1 MRTPVGVSLA
11 DYVAAVKAD
20 APSHVRLTFLAQNV
34 VLTDEDIEASGGL
47 RLNNFLNGD
56 TDLVMGKAVM
66 SSIEVSIFNTSKV
79 DGLIWSSECKLE
91 FGLEVGGA
99 TRWNTIGYFTGSR
112 PEKIHSVEVISFTA
126 NDRMN
131 RFDRLADDWVN
142 SLTYPMTVNE
152 MFHSLCS
159 WCNVSYE
166 SGDELANMLSR
177 SYSSSPF
184 VLEGMTCREI
194 LACIA
199 EACGCYARVNSAG
212 NCQMTWFSDHTSDYT
227 VNENDEFPPVEIFDF
242 TEGKKW
248 KDLEDFKW
256 KDLESLTWA
265 DLGGT
270 KSLFEVNALSVVSS
284 FYETNVVVP
293 SATNGNIYTIVDNP
307 FLTFASAAEKTAYIV
322 PIYNRLY
329 AFGGYIP
336 LKVNCLGNALV
347 EAGDVINVV
356 VDGTTIVLPIFC
368 KTVMFNG
375 ALTDSYETTGQII
388 RDEVTPEV
396 KAKIA
401 EGAKYSLVMEEIELT
416 ARNKYDIQSGIAIKP
431 EGVEI
436 DASKYIKM
444 KSGSDID
451 IESGADVNVKSGGKI
466 DVKTGGDIDIESG
479 ADVNVKAGGKLNV
492 KFGGDIEVASG
503 GDINVKSGGNLNV
516 ASGGNVDIN
525 ASGNLRLTGST
536 VEIKSGSTFT
546 VDSTNFKLD
555 SINRTLQTGDWHL
568 DFTGLFYNEICPVP
582 DREMKY
588 LISSYDLSQHHADYF
603 LTQLVID
610 NFWDAYFGETNW
622 NLTGRTGFVCYNPV
636 TGNRAGFPVILQPEY
651 GQVLVGDN
659 SRWGNYGYSTTYYGD
674 KILVPYSDRTTQVG
688 TSVIP
693 FTYGF
698 FDSITYTSLIQNSS
712 KDIKHNI
719 QPLPSIGDRLDTLK
733 PVTFVYDKDKNEKQ
747 RMGLIYEDTVETM
760 PEICTNDESDKAIN
774 YVELI
779 PALLKE
785 IQDLRA
791 RVKAL
796 EEREEH

>member
-1 MRTPVGVSLA
+1 MRIPVGVSLA

-166 SGDELANMLSR
+166 SGDELSNMLSR
-177 SYSSSPF
+177 SYSNSPF

-199 EACGCYARVNSAG
+199 EACGCYARINSAG
-212 NCQMTWFSDHTSDYT
+212 NCQMIWFSDHTSDYT
-227 VNENDEFPPVEIFDF
+227 VNENDEFPPVEVFDF

-270 KSLFEVNALSVVSS
+270 KSLFEINALSVVSS

-293 SATNGNIYTIVDNP
+293 SATNGNTYTIVDNP

-322 PIYNRLY
+322 PIYNRLS

-347 EAGDVINVV
+347 EAGDIINVV

-375 ALTDSYETTGQII
+375 ALTDSYETTGQIV

-401 EGAKYSLVMEEIELT
+401 DGAKYSLVMEEIELT
-416 ARNKYDIQSGIAIKP
+416 ARNKYDIQSGIDIKP

-436 DASKYIKM
+436 DASKHLKM
-444 KSGSDID
+444 KSGSQIDID
-451 IESGADVNVKSGGKI
+451 
-466 DVKTGGDIDIESG
+466 
-479 ADVNVKAGGKLNV
+479 
-492 KFGGDIEVASG
+492 
-503 GDINVKSGGNLNV
+503 
-516 ASGGNVDIN
+516 
-525 ASGNLRLTGST
+525 ASGNLKLSGAA
-536 VEIKSGSTFT
+536 VEIKSGSTFD
-546 VDSTNFKLD
+546 VDATNFKISSVEQKMQSGEWELFNRGLIRRYKD
-555 SINRTLQTGDWHL
+555 TTTQKNVEFTFGQSNYVVQANSAGLMSI
-568 DFTGLFYNEICPVP
+568 YNGFMNTPTYEHDIGGVFSFA
-582 DREMKY
+582 MKY
-588 LISSYDLSQHHADYF
+588 PDQSFRRLQIQVFDRMVIEGLKGVTGSGGSLEPMSVQIGSFEAPWDIYGDTVRYYT
-603 LTQLVID
+603 LTQL
-610 NFWDAYFGETNW
+610 
-622 NLTGRTGFVCYNPV
+622 
-636 TGNRAGFPVILQPEY
+636 
-651 GQVLVGDN
+651 
-659 SRWGNYGYSTTYYGD
+659 
-674 KILVPYSDRTTQVG
+674 
-688 TSVIP
+688 
-693 FTYGF
+693 
-698 FDSITYTSLIQNSS
+698 SS
-712 KDIKHNI
+712 KDFKHNI

-733 PVTFVYDKDKNEKQ
+733 PVTFVYDNDENEKQ
-747 RMGLIYEDTVETM
+747 RMGLIYEDTVQTM
-760 PEICTNDESDKAIN
+760 PEICTNDESNKAIN

-796 EEREEH
+796 EEREER

>member
-91 FGLEVGGA
+91 FGLEVGGE
-99 TRWNTIGYFTGSR
+99 TRWNTVGYFTGSR
-112 PEKIHSVEVISFTA
+112 PEKIRSVEVISFTA

-166 SGDELANMLSR
+166 SGDELSNMLSR

-199 EACGCYARVNSAG
+199 EACGCYARINSAG
-212 NCQMTWFSDHTSDYT
+212 NCQMIWFSDHTSDYT

-293 SATNGNIYTIVDNP
+293 SATNGNTYTIVDNP

-375 ALTDSYETTGQII
+375 ALTDSYETTGQIV

-416 ARNKYDIQSGIAIKP
+416 ARNKYDIQSGIDIKP
-431 EGVEI
+431 EGIEI
-436 DASKYIKM
+436 DASKHLKL
-444 KSGSDID
+444 KSGSEIDID
-451 IESGADVNVKSGGKI
+451 
-466 DVKTGGDIDIESG
+466 
-479 ADVNVKAGGKLNV
+479 
-492 KFGGDIEVASG
+492 
-503 GDINVKSGGNLNV
+503 
-516 ASGGNVDIN
+516 
-525 ASGNLRLTGST
+525 ASGNLKLTGST
-536 VEIKSGSTFT
+536 VEIKSGSTFD
-546 VDSTNFKLD
+546 VDATNFKISSSD
-555 SINRTLQTGDWHL
+555 EKMVCGDWTFDNNGCELIDTIPYQITNASNWQSGKGGIYWYTSNSQGILRSFIELMPTMKESDNNYIYPKFRFYTYKNL
-568 DFTGLFYNEICPVP
+568 DNSIWARLDVLDVSEFMLFEDKPAYSIRTNRITNIQKIASAYDENILFTLWKHVTDGLYYNYIEFG
-582 DREMKY
+582 
-588 LISSYDLSQHHADYF
+588 LSANNEATITGGH
-603 LTQLVID
+603 LVITCKTL
-610 NFWDAYFGETNW
+610 NYTN
-622 NLTGRTGFVCYNPV
+622 
-636 TGNRAGFPVILQPEY
+636 
-651 GQVLVGDN
+651 LVQ
-659 SRWGNYGYSTTYYGD
+659 S
-674 KILVPYSDRTTQVG
+674 
-688 TSVIP
+688 
-693 FTYGF
+693 
-698 FDSITYTSLIQNSS
+698 SS

-733 PVTFVYDKDKNEKQ
+733 PVTFVYDNDENEKQ

-791 RVKAL
+791 RVKQL
-796 EEREEH
+796 EERGVN